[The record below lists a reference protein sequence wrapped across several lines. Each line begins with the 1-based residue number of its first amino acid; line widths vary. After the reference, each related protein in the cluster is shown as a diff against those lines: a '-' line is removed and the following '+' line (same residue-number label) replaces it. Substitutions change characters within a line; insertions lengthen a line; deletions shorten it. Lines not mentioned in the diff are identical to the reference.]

1 MDTFGKRMAALR
13 KERKMTQDELA
24 KLLNTSISVIGRYE
38 RDEMIPS
45 IDVAKNISNH
55 LNTTVGYLLGET
67 DKADLFKD
75 PVMLQRLV
83 ELDKMQPEDKNHIL
97 HVLDGF
103 IKSVKLKSIA
113 AL

>member
-1 MDTFGKRMAALR
+1 MDTFGKKMAALR

-24 KLLNTSISVIGRYE
+24 KLLNTSISVVGRYE
-38 RDEMIPS
+38 RDEMTPS
-45 IDVAKNISNH
+45 VEVAKNIANF

-67 DKADLFKD
+67 DNADLFKD
-75 PVMLQRLV
+75 PAMLNRLN
-83 ELDKMQPEDKNHIL
+83 ELENMEAQDKSHIL

-103 IKSVKLKSIA
+103 IKSVKFKNIA

>member
-13 KERKMTQDELA
+13 KERKMTQEELA
-24 KLLNTSISVIGRYE
+24 KLLSTSISVIGRYE
-38 RDEMIPS
+38 RDEMTPS

-55 LNTTVGYLLGET
+55 LNTTVGYLLEET
-67 DKADLFKD
+67 DKSDLFKD
-75 PVMLQRLV
+75 PVMLQRLA
-83 ELDKMQPEDKNHIL
+83 ELDKMDITEKCHIL

-103 IKSVKLKSIA
+103 IKSVKLKNIA

>member
-1 MDTFGKRMAALR
+1 
-13 KERKMTQDELA
+13 MTQDELA

-38 RDEMIPS
+38 RDEMIPG
-45 IDVAKNISNH
+45 IEVAKKIAGF

-75 PVMLQRLV
+75 PVMLQRLA
-83 ELDKMQPEDKNHIL
+83 ELDNMQSEDKNHIQ

-103 IKSVKLKSIA
+103 IKSVKLKNIA